1 LRKEEQMRS
10 STAALTVAAMM
21 FPALAGASAKLEP
34 IGCMSAKT
42 LYELLN
48 AANRH
53 DKLATAQLE
62 GSACEPLQG
71 AHYELVEERNGVS
84 EIRLFPRDRDGD
96 WAASR
101 LVYTLDEMLGEDGR

>member
-1 LRKEEQMRS
+1 MRS

-21 FPALAGASAKLEP
+21 FPALAGASGNLEP
-34 IGCMSAKT
+34 TGCMSTKT

-71 AHYELVEERNGVS
+71 AHYELVEEKNGVS
-84 EIRLFPRDRDGD
+84 EIRLFPRDGD

-101 LVYTLDEMLGEDGR
+101 LVYTLHEMLGDGGR

>member
-1 LRKEEQMRS
+1 MRS

-21 FPALAGASAKLEP
+21 FPALAGASSNLDP
-34 IGCMSAKT
+34 IACMSPET

-62 GSACEPLQG
+62 GSACKSLQG

-84 EIRLFPRDRDGD
+84 EIRLFPRDGD
-96 WAASR
+96 WADSR
-101 LVYTLDEMLGEDGR
+101 LVYTLDEMLGDGGR